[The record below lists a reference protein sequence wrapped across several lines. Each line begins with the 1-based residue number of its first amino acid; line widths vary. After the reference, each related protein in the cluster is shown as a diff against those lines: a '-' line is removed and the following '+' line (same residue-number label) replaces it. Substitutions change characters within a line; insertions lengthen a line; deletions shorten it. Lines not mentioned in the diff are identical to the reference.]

1 MIACLPWHREAWS
14 RLADPASSLH
24 HGMILSGISGI
35 GKREFAVALAQR
47 ILCSE
52 VNDSLPCGTCQN
64 CKLFNAGTHPD
75 FHVICSESEA
85 VEGRIKHISQ
95 YSDRYQDIVAREK
108 KANPSLVIP
117 VDQIRTLIERSY
129 QSSHISESRVA
140 LILPADR
147 MNTNAA
153 NALLKLLEEP
163 PAGAFFLL
171 VSDQP
176 GLLPATIRS
185 RCVNESLAAPNLNQA
200 REWILDRIKDADPTE
215 LMTNV
220 SAGPIDIVRDYQDG
234 VLQLQLGNIKCIDE
248 LMRGQLDPVELAAQM
263 TKQDVVSLL
272 NWIHRVVFDLIK
284 WKLAGYVPAWSGQS
298 SLNIER
304 VSAEKLDKL
313 YDKLAHYRRMARDQ
327 LNLQLALEE
336 IFISFQQAARSAG

>member
-1 MIACLPWHREAWS
+1 M
-14 RLADPASSLH
+14 ADPAASLH
-24 HGMILSGISGI
+24 HGVILSGISGI
-35 GKREFAVALAQR
+35 GKREFSVALAQR
-47 ILCSE
+47 ILCGE
-52 VNDSLPCGTCQN
+52 ANGLLPCGRCQN
-64 CKLFNAGTHPD
+64 CRLFNAGTHPD
-75 FHVICSESEA
+75 FHVISSELEA
-85 VEGRIKHISQ
+85 VAGRIKLISQ

-117 VDQIRTLIERSY
+117 VDQIRTLIERFY
-129 QSSHISESRVA
+129 QSSHISDSRVA

-153 NALLKLLEEP
+153 NALLKLIEEP
-163 PAGAFFLL
+163 PAGVFFLL
-171 VSDQP
+171 VTDQP

-185 RCVNESLAAPNLNQA
+185 RCVKESLAPPNLTEA
-200 REWILDRIKDADPTE
+200 KEWILDRIKEADSTD

-234 VLQLQLGNIKCIDE
+234 VLQLQLDNLKRIDA
-248 LMRGQLDPVELAAQM
+248 LVRGQVDPVELAAQM

-284 WKLAGYVPAWSGQS
+284 WRLAGYAPTWSGQS

-304 VSAEKLDKL
+304 VSAEKLNKL
-313 YDKLAHYRRMARDQ
+313 YDKIAHYRRMARDQ

-336 IFISFQQAARSAG
+336 IFISFKQAARLAG